1 MKKLFSIQPGLTSVT
16 YPIVKMIIALLVIV
30 LAFVIS
36 MHFTISAIWVV
47 FLIRLICVVALFAS
61 VLRIYISIGELI
73 IVHENKNGSSMVQ
86 LGKTFKMEYV
96 ISLVEKNDIV
106 EIEIKTQGQV
116 IRVGASSDCKA
127 GSSVFFD
134 KKYYIGDDEYE
145 TLDLF
150 EKALSHYAAN
160 GELRVITIDGI
171 KVERW

>member
-1 MKKLFSIQPGLTSVT
+1 MKKLFAVQTNLTNAT

-36 MHFTISAIWVV
+36 MHTTMSVIWVV
-47 FLIRLICVVALFAS
+47 FVIRLICVVSMLAS
-61 VLRIYISIGELI
+61 VLLIYISIAELI
-73 IVHENKNGSSMVQ
+73 VVSENKKDSSKVQ

-145 TLDLF
+145 TLELF
-150 EKALSHYAAN
+150 EKALPHYATN

-171 KVERW
+171 KVEKW

>member
-1 MKKLFSIQPGLTSVT
+1 M
-16 YPIVKMIIALLVIV
+16 A
-30 LAFVIS
+30 
-36 MHFTISAIWVV
+36 
-47 FLIRLICVVALFAS
+47 
-61 VLRIYISIGELI
+61 
-73 IVHENKNGSSMVQ
+73 Q

-116 IRVGASSDCKA
+116 IRIGASSDCKQ

-134 KKYYIGDDEYE
+134 KRFYIGEEEYE

>member
-73 IVHENKNGSSMVQ
+73 IVHENKKGSMAQ

-116 IRVGASSDCKA
+116 IRIGASSDCKQ

-145 TLDLF
+145 TLELF
-150 EKALSHYAAN
+150 EKALPHYAAN

>member
-1 MKKLFSIQPGLTSVT
+1 MKKLFALQTNLTSAT
-16 YPIVKMIIALLVIV
+16 YPMVKMIIALLVIV

-36 MHFTISAIWVV
+36 MHFTMSVTWVD
-47 FLIRLICVVALFAS
+47 FAIRLICVVSTLAS

-73 IVHENKNGSSMVQ
+73 VVRENKKDSSKAQ

-96 ISLVEKNDIV
+96 ISLIEKNDIV
-106 EIEIKTQGQV
+106 EIEIKMQGQV

-145 TLDLF
+145 TLELF
-150 EKALSHYAAN
+150 EKALPRYATN
-160 GELRVITIDGI
+160 GELRVISIDGI
-171 KVERW
+171 KAENW